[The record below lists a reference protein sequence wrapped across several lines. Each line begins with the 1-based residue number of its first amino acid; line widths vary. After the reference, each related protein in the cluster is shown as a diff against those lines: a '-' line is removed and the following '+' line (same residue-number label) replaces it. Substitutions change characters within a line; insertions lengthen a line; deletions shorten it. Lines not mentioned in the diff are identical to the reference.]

1 MHTYIHGKCTN
12 SIAILDTRRKLICH
26 IANLRV
32 RDLSY
37 IHFEINDLR
46 TFQGQREREIV
57 YTRNRHGSI
66 QYENMTGRV
75 NISRM
80 IYP

>member
-1 MHTYIHGKCTN
+1 MYMVNALTPLQYWTQGENI
-12 SIAILDTRRKLICH
+12 ICH

-57 YTRNRHGSI
+57 YNT
-66 QYENMTGRV
+66 
-75 NISRM
+75 
-80 IYP
+80 

>member
-1 MHTYIHGKCTN
+1 MQVECTEKKKIRKSNLRWTGKNDIVHMYMVNALTPLQYWTQGEN
-12 SIAILDTRRKLICH
+12 IICH

-46 TFQGQREREIV
+46 TFQGQRERNCI
-57 YTRNRHGSI
+57 
-66 QYENMTGRV
+66 
-75 NISRM
+75 
-80 IYP
+80 